1 MSEILVINPRDP
13 EPDVVSSAVNFLR
26 EGRVVAYP
34 TETFYGLGVDITNE
48 KAIKKLYELK
58 RRDYG
63 LPIAILVADKA
74 MLEDYVGRISESVTN
89 LIKAFWPGPLTILFP
104 AGPKISK
111 SLTTNT
117 GKIGV
122 RISSHPVATALVREF
137 GKPITTTSAN
147 LSGYPPSLDMKHV
160 QKYFKDRIDC
170 MINGGE
176 CEPSRGSTVVDIAD
190 DTMAIIRDGAIPADQ
205 VIKVF
210 QQ

>member
-1 MSEILVINPRDP
+1 MSEILAVNPRDP
-13 EPDVVSSAVNFLR
+13 EPDVIARAVGFLK
-26 EGRVVAYP
+26 EGKVVAYP

-58 RRDYG
+58 RRDYS
-63 LPIAILVADKA
+63 LPIAILVSDKA
-74 MLEDYVGRISESVTN
+74 MLEEYVGRISESVTG
-89 LIKAFWPGPLTILFP
+89 LVKAFWPGPLTILFP
-104 AGPKISK
+104 AGPRISR

-117 GKIGV
+117 GKIGI
-122 RISSHPVATALVREF
+122 RISSHPVATAMVREF

-147 LSGYPPSLDMKHV
+147 LSGYPPSLDIRHV
-160 QKYFKDRIDC
+160 QKYFKDRIDL

-176 CEPSRGSTVVDIAD
+176 CEPSRGSTVVDVAD
-190 DTMAIIRDGAIPADQ
+190 DTMAIIRDGAIPAEQ